1 MSQQWLSGKGKIE
14 NGVKKGGVIKYYL
27 FVGNISI

>member
-27 FVGNISI
+27 FIGNISI

>member
-1 MSQQWLSGKGKIE
+1 MSQQWLSGKEKIE
-14 NGVKKGGVIKYYL
+14 NGVKKGGEIKYYL

>member
-1 MSQQWLSGKGKIE
+1 MVVGEGKDRKRG
-14 NGVKKGGVIKYYL
+14 KKGGEIKYYL

>member
-14 NGVKKGGVIKYYL
+14 NGVKKGVVIKYYL

>member
-14 NGVKKGGVIKYYL
+14 NMVKKGGEIKYYL
-27 FVGNISI
+27 FIGNISI